1 MFMMFCLCRGQSMM
15 RVAIRSSRMGATPE
29 VGPVNRVNPATLGNY
44 PRLPSRLFH
53 ENLLF

>member
-15 RVAIRSSRMGATPE
+15 RVAVRSSRMGATPE